1 MLDFIKRRIRA
12 LIILTINIF
21 LCGTHLFEL
30 KRRLLNLCHG
40 IRIEQGSKVVGPIYM
55 GQCSEVLIGK
65 NVWVGRNLKIYGDGQ
80 GGNRIELRPCPRCHV
95 YYGVPRNRH
104 FGQKGGQRSAIQN
117 KSRRRLL
124 AGRENNDSRQYKYRR
139 GKYRCSRLGRDK
151 RSRTQPSGCRRTSET
166 SKKFR
171 IALSVITRSKTWLR
185 QYLPIINESQK
196 IHWCCISEWFW

>member
-65 NVWVGRNLKIYGDGQ
+65 NVWVGRNLKIYGDGKVAIESNCDLAPDVMFIT
-80 GGNRIELRPCPRCHV
+80 GSHEIGTSDRRAGKGLLFKIKVGEGCWLGARTMIVGNINIGAASIVAAGSVVTKEVGRNHLV
-95 YYGVPRNRH
+95 AGVPA
-104 FGQKGGQRSAIQN
+104 K
-117 KSRRRLL
+117 LL
-124 AGRENNDSRQYKYRR
+124 KNLE
-139 GKYRCSRLGRDK
+139 
-151 RSRTQPSGCRRTSET
+151 
-166 SKKFR
+166 
-171 IALSVITRSKTWLR
+171 
-185 QYLPIINESQK
+185 
-196 IHWCCISEWFW
+196 